1 MTVSRDNG
9 QDMGDT
15 PDIKIHFK
23 SHFSKQYLGGGGAEK
38 NTLKFLKK
46 KKIWGEGSGGGGGW
60 KKKN

>member
-23 SHFSKQYLGGGGAEK
+23 SHFSKQYLGGGGGGK
-38 NTLKFLKK
+38 NTLKFVEKMTILG
-46 KKIWGEGSGGGGGW
+46 IVTCGGGG
-60 KKKN
+60 